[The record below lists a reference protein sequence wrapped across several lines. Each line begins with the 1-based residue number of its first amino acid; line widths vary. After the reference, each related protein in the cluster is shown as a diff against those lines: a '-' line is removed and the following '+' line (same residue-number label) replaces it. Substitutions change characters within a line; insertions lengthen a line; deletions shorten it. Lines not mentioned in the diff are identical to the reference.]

1 MIADNLELI
10 AADAEATSVMLV
22 ERELQYIRFDLS
34 TVATISTFIAS
45 FLYTNLR
52 DVKAAVV
59 DEDGVIVQQGST
71 YAELGAGLLLCISFM
86 LNLVSVVSAV
96 MLQVRAHC
104 RDSC

>member
-1 MIADNLELI
+1 MLAQNYEALH
-10 AADAEATSVMLV
+10 ADAEATSVMLV

-45 FLYTNLR
+45 FLYTNIR
-52 DVKAAVV
+52 DVKAEVIKNKVV
-59 DEDGVIVQQGST
+59 VQQGST

>member
-1 MIADNLELI
+1 MITDTYERI
-10 AADAEATSVMLV
+10 AADAEAASVMLV

-45 FLYTNLR
+45 FLYANIR
-52 DVKAAVV
+52 DVKAAVEV
-59 DEDGVIVQQGST
+59 EGRVVQPGST
-71 YAELGAGLLLCISFM
+71 YAELGAGLLLCFSFM

>member
-1 MIADNLELI
+1 MLAQNYAALH
-10 AADAEATSVMLV
+10 ADAEATSVMLV

-45 FLYTNLR
+45 FLYANIR
-52 DVKAAVV
+52 DVKAAVEV
-59 DEDGVIVQQGST
+59 EGRVVQPGST

-86 LNLVSVVSAV
+86 LNLVSVASAV

>member
-1 MIADNLELI
+1 MLAQNYEALH
-10 AADAEATSVMLV
+10 ADAEATSVMLV

-45 FLYTNLR
+45 FLYTNIR
-52 DVKAAVV
+52 DVKAAVE
-59 DEDGVIVQQGST
+59 DKDGVVVQPGST
-71 YAELGAGLLLCISFM
+71 SAELGAGLLLCISFM